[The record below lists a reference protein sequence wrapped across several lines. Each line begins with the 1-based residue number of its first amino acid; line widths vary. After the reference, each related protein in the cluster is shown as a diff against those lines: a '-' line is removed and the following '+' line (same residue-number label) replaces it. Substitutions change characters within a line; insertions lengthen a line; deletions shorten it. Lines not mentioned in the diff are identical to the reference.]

1 MNVLFIL
8 VPLAL
13 LLAGLGVWAFAWA
26 VRRGQFDDVH
36 TPAMRMLVDD
46 EENSEL
52 RNQKSE
58 MDEASSTDVQPR
70 PQASGKD
77 PEG

>member
-36 TPAMRMLVDD
+36 TPALRMLVDE
-46 EENSEL
+46 EENPEFGDLSGEARAENERRRIQDSEL
-52 RNQKSE
+52 GS
-58 MDEASSTDVQPR
+58 
-70 PQASGKD
+70 
-77 PEG
+77 